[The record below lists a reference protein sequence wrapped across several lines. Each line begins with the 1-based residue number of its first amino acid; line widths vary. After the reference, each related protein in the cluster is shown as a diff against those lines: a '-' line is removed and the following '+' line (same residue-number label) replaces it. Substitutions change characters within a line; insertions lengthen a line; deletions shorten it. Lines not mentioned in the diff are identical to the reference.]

1 MLWTDKVKKILS
13 KYFNNI
19 ELKDKQIDV
28 INELLSG
35 NDVIGLLPTGYG
47 KSMCY
52 IIPPLITKKTIFVI
66 SPLIS
71 LMEDQKDN
79 LFKKNII
86 VATLHCNNKNKQ
98 EEIFKIIDGDV
109 KIVYMSPEYLIE
121 GDGIDLALA
130 LIDKNML
137 GFLAVDESHCISSWG
152 HDFRPNYLKLKM
164 FREQFKDIPILA
176 LTATAKGTVVDE
188 IVKLLN
194 LTNPKIIST
203 SFDRPN
209 LHIICKEMP
218 KVPKLYPTGSIMKK
232 KGQIVMTNIDKWIIV
247 QDYIKKYPNDKI
259 IIYVNSRADT
269 EELANDINNNLHKCS
284 VAYHAG
290 LSKNIR
296 DQVQNE
302 FNEDKIKVIIST
314 IAFGMGI
321 DQIVRCVLIFG
332 CPSSIEE
339 YYQQIGRG
347 GRDGLYCETVLFFDM
362 AGFMRSK
369 SMIDR
374 EIKNPKLKNI
384 RLSNID
390 KVCYYYKTDTCRRK
404 YILNYFGQESNGLC
418 DNCDNCLYKKS
429 IKNKKASPVN
439 SEIELV
445 DPFDKIND
453 ICKKIGLDE
462 KN

>member
-1 MLWTDKVKKILS
+1 
-13 KYFNNI
+13 
-19 ELKDKQIDV
+19 
-28 INELLSG
+28 
-35 NDVIGLLPTGYG
+35 
-47 KSMCY
+47 
-52 IIPPLITKKTIFVI
+52 
-66 SPLIS
+66 
-71 LMEDQKDN
+71 
-79 LFKKNII
+79 
-86 VATLHCNNKNKQ
+86 
-98 EEIFKIIDGDV
+98 
-109 KIVYMSPEYLIE
+109 
-121 GDGIDLALA
+121 
-130 LIDKNML
+130 
-137 GFLAVDESHCISSWG
+137 
-152 HDFRPNYLKLKM
+152 M

-188 IVKLLN
+188 IIKLLDLN
-194 LTNPKIIST
+194 NPKIIST

-218 KVPKLYPTGSIMKK
+218 KEPKCYPTGTIMKK

-269 EELANDINNNLHKCS
+269 EELANDINSNLHKCS

-296 DQVQNE
+296 EQVQID

-321 DQIVRCVLIFG
+321 DQVVRCVLIFG

-404 YILNYFGQESNGLC
+404 YILNYFGQELNGLC

-429 IKNKKASPVN
+429 NKNKKVSPVN
-439 SEIELV
+439 SEIELI

-453 ICKKIGLDE
+453 ICKKIGL
-462 KN
+462 K